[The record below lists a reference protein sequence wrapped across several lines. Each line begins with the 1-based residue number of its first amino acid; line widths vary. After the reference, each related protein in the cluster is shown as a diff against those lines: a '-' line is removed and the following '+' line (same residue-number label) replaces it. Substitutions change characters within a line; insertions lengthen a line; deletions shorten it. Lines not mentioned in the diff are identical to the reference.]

1 MTWNDGSLFENKLVA
16 WQTHTAKLISKN
28 EILSVEKEINDITFS
43 LNIDDDVKLVPICQ
57 NISSTGNA
65 KLIKM

>member
-16 WQTHTAKLISKN
+16 WQTHTARLISKN
-28 EILSVEKEINDITFS
+28 EILSVEKEINGIKFS
-43 LNIDDDVKLVPICQ
+43 LNIDDDINLVPICQ